1 MATYIVLLGPPGA
14 GKGTQAEKI
23 SEVFHLTHVSTG
35 DLFRENIRENTEL
48 GKKAKE
54 YTDNGL
60 LVPDE
65 VTIAMVEDR
74 LKKDD
79 CKNGALLDGFP
90 RTIKQAEALD
100 EMLEK
105 SFDAK
110 VTVVPCIDVDKE
122 SLVSRISGRR
132 MCKNGHV
139 FHVATKPSK
148 VEGVCDVC
156 GEPLYQRADD
166 CEETVKTR
174 LNAYEEST
182 SKLIGYYGD
191 KGVLKTVD
199 GNASIGEVTKSILAA
214 IQEAITDQ
222 KNS

>member
-23 SEVFHLTHVSTG
+23 SEVYHLTHVSTG

-48 GKKAKE
+48 GKKARE

-100 EMLEK
+100 KMLDE
-105 SFDAK
+105 SFNAK
-110 VTVVPCIDVDKE
+110 VTVVPCIEVDEE
-122 SLVSRISGRR
+122 SLVKRISGRR

-139 FHVATKPSK
+139 FHILTKPSK

-166 CEETVKTR
+166 NEETVQTR
-174 LNAYEEST
+174 LNAYKEAT
-182 SKLIGYYGD
+182 SKLVDYYGN
-191 KGVLKTVD
+191 KGVLKTID
-199 GNASIGEVTKSILAA
+199 GNRQIEEVTKAMLAA
-214 IQEAITDQ
+214 INAEI
-222 KNS
+222 

>member
-1 MATYIVLLGPPGA
+1 MAVYIVLLGPPGA

-23 SEVFHLTHVSTG
+23 SEAYQLTHVSTG

-48 GKKAKE
+48 GKKARE

-74 LKKDD
+74 LKKED

-100 EMLEK
+100 EMLAK

-110 VTVVPCIDVDKE
+110 VTVVPCIDVDQDA
-122 SLVSRISGRR
+122 LVSRISGRR

-139 FHVATKPSK
+139 FHVVTKQPK
-148 VEGVCDVC
+148 AEGVCDVC

-166 CEETVKTR
+166 NKETVQTR
-174 LNAYEEST
+174 LNAYNEST
-182 SKLIGYYGD
+182 SKLVDFYSA
-191 KGVLKTVD
+191 KNVLRKVD
-199 GNASIGEVTKSILAA
+199 GNQSIPEVTKAILAV
-214 IQEAITDQ
+214 IDEAI
-222 KNS
+222 

>member
-1 MATYIVLLGPPGA
+1 MAVYIVLLGPPGA

-23 SEVFHLTHVSTG
+23 SEVYQLTHVSTG

-48 GKKAKE
+48 GKKARE

-74 LKKDD
+74 LSKED
-79 CKNGALLDGFP
+79 CKKGALLDGFP

-100 EMLEK
+100 EMLAK
-105 SFDAK
+105 SFGSK
-110 VTVVPCIDVDKE
+110 VTIVPCIDVKKE
-122 SLVSRISGRR
+122 DLVARISGRR

-139 FHVATKPSK
+139 FHVVTKPSK

-156 GEPLYQRADD
+156 GESLYQRADD
-166 CEETVKTR
+166 CEETVNTR
-174 LNAYEEST
+174 LSAYEEST
-182 SKLIGYYGD
+182 SKLIGYYEG
-191 KGVLKTVD
+191 KGVLAKVD
-199 GNASIGEVTKSILAA
+199 GNQSIDDVTKEILAA
-214 IQEAITDQ
+214 IEKAI
-222 KNS
+222 

>member
-1 MATYIVLLGPPGA
+1 MAVYIVLLGPPGA
-14 GKGTQAEKI
+14 GKGTQAENI

-35 DLFRENIRENTEL
+35 DLFRANIRENTEL

-100 EMLEK
+100 EMLAD
-105 SFDAK
+105 SFDAQ
-110 VTVVPCIDVDKE
+110 VTIVPCIEVNKE
-122 SLVSRISGRR
+122 DLVKRICGRR

-139 FHVATKPSK
+139 FHVITKPAK
-148 VEGVCDVC
+148 TEGICDVC

-166 CEETVKTR
+166 CEETVQTR

-182 SKLIGYYGD
+182 SKLIDFYEE
-191 KGVLKTVD
+191 KGVLSKINGNQSIDEVKT
-199 GNASIGEVTKSILAA
+199 EILAA
-214 IQEAITDQ
+214 IEKVI
-222 KNS
+222 

>member
-23 SEVFHLTHVSTG
+23 SEKYQLTHVSTG
-35 DLFRENIRENTEL
+35 DLFRENIKNNTEL
-48 GKKAKE
+48 GKKVRE

-65 VTIAMVEDR
+65 LTIAMVEDR

-79 CKNGALLDGFP
+79 CKDGALLDGFP

-100 EMLEK
+100 KMLKETFG
-105 SFDAK
+105 SGL
-110 VTVVPCIDVDKE
+110 TVVPCIDVDQNA
-122 SLVSRISGRR
+122 LVKRISGRR

-139 FHVATKPSK
+139 YHVETKPSK

-166 CEETVKTR
+166 NEETVQTR
-174 LNAYEEST
+174 LNAYNEST
-182 SKLIGYYGD
+182 AKLIDYYKN
-191 KGVLKTVD
+191 KGVLRMVD
-199 GNASIGEVTKSILAA
+199 GNKAINEVSKDMADVIDAEL
-214 IQEAITDQ
+214 
-222 KNS
+222 

>member
-1 MATYIVLLGPPGA
+1 MAVYIVLLGPPGA

-23 SEVFHLTHVSTG
+23 SEAYHLTHVSTG

-48 GKKAKE
+48 GKKARE

-100 EMLEK
+100 KMLEE
-105 SFDAK
+105 SFASK
-110 VTVVPCIDVDKE
+110 VTVVPCIEVNEED
-122 SLVSRISGRR
+122 LVKRISGRR

-139 FHVATKPSK
+139 FHIHTKPSK
-148 VEGVCDVC
+148 VEGVCDIC

-166 CEETVKTR
+166 NEETVQTR
-174 LNAYEEST
+174 LNAYKEST
-182 SKLIGYYGD
+182 EKLIDYYGNKD
-191 KGVLKTVD
+191 VIRKVD
-199 GNASIGEVTKSILAA
+199 GNQKIEEVTKAMLAVIKA
-214 IQEAITDQ
+214 EI
-222 KNS
+222 

>member
-1 MATYIVLLGPPGA
+1 MAVYVVLLGPPGA

-48 GKKAKE
+48 GKKAVE
-54 YTDNGL
+54 YTNKGL
-60 LVPDE
+60 LVPDS

-79 CKNGALLDGFP
+79 CQNGVLLDGFP

-105 SFDAK
+105 SFNSR
-110 VTVVPCIDVDKE
+110 VNIVPCIDVDKDA
-122 SLVSRISGRR
+122 LVNRICGRR

-139 FHVATKPSK
+139 FHVVTKPSK
-148 VEGVCDVC
+148 QEGICDVC
-156 GEPLYQRADD
+156 GEELYQRADD
-166 CEETVKTR
+166 SEETVKTR

-182 SKLIGYYGD
+182 AKLIDYYGS
-191 KGVLKTVD
+191 KGVLCRID
-199 GNASIGEVTKSILAA
+199 GNGAIDKVSKDILAA
-214 IQEAITDQ
+214 VEKVI
-222 KNS
+222 

>member
-1 MATYIVLLGPPGA
+1 MANYIVLLGPPGA

-48 GKKAKE
+48 GKKARE

-79 CKNGALLDGFP
+79 CKDGALLDGFP

-100 EMLEK
+100 KMLEE
-105 SFDAK
+105 SFGSK
-110 VTVVPCIDVDKE
+110 VTVVPCIEVNKE
-122 SLVSRISGRR
+122 DLVKRISGRR

-139 FHVATKPSK
+139 FHIHTKPSK

-166 CEETVKTR
+166 NEETVHTR
-174 LNAYEEST
+174 LNAYNEST
-182 SKLIGYYGD
+182 AKLIDYYGN
-191 KGVLKTVD
+191 KGVLRTVD
-199 GNASIGEVTKSILAA
+199 GNKQIHDVTDAMLAVIKA
-214 IQEAITDQ
+214 EI
-222 KNS
+222 

>member
-1 MATYIVLLGPPGA
+1 MAVYIVLLGPPGA

-48 GKKAKE
+48 GKKARE

-100 EMLEK
+100 QMLAE
-105 SFDAK
+105 SFDSS
-110 VTVVPCIDVDKE
+110 VTSVPCIDVIAED
-122 SLVSRISGRR
+122 LVKRISGRR

-139 FHVATKPSK
+139 YHIHTKPSK
-148 VEGVCDVC
+148 VEGVCDIC

-166 CEETVKTR
+166 NESTVQTR
-174 LNAYEEST
+174 LNAYKEST
-182 SKLIGYYGD
+182 AKLIDYY
-191 KGVLKTVD
+191 KEQNVLQEID
-199 GNASIGEVTKSILAA
+199 GNKSIQEVTDDILAA
-214 IQEAITDQ
+214 ISSVI
-222 KNS
+222 K

>member
-1 MATYIVLLGPPGA
+1 MANYIVLLGPPGA

-48 GKKAKE
+48 GKKARE

-79 CKNGALLDGFP
+79 CKDGALLDGFP

-100 EMLEK
+100 KMLEE
-105 SFDAK
+105 SFGAK
-110 VTVVPCIDVDKE
+110 VTVVPCIEVNKE
-122 SLVSRISGRR
+122 DLVKRISGRR

-139 FHVATKPSK
+139 FHIHTKPSK

-166 CEETVKTR
+166 NEETVHTR
-174 LNAYEEST
+174 LNAYNEST
-182 SKLIGYYGD
+182 AKLIDYYGN
-191 KGVLKTVD
+191 KGVLRTVD
-199 GNASIGEVTKSILAA
+199 GNKQIHEVTDAMLAVIKA
-214 IQEAITDQ
+214 EI
-222 KNS
+222 

>member
-23 SEVFHLTHVSTG
+23 SEVYHLTHVSTG

-48 GKKAKE
+48 GKKARE

-100 EMLEK
+100 KMLDE
-105 SFDAK
+105 SFNAK
-110 VTVVPCIDVDKE
+110 VTVVPCIEVDEE
-122 SLVSRISGRR
+122 SLVKRISGRR

-139 FHVATKPSK
+139 FHILTKPSK

-166 CEETVKTR
+166 NEETVQTR
-174 LNAYEEST
+174 LNAYKEST
-182 SKLIGYYGD
+182 SKLVDYYGN
-191 KGVLKTVD
+191 KGVLKTID
-199 GNASIGEVTKSILAA
+199 GNRQIEEVTKAMLAA
-214 IQEAITDQ
+214 INAEI
-222 KNS
+222 

>member
-1 MATYIVLLGPPGA
+1 MAVYVVLLGPPGA
-14 GKGTQAEKI
+14 GKGTQAAKI

-48 GKKAKE
+48 GKKAVE
-54 YTDNGL
+54 YTNKGL
-60 LVPDE
+60 LVPDS

-79 CKNGALLDGFP
+79 CQNGVLLDGFP

-105 SFDAK
+105 SFNSR
-110 VTVVPCIDVDKE
+110 VNIVPCIDVDKDA
-122 SLVSRISGRR
+122 LVNRICGRR

-139 FHVATKPSK
+139 YHVETKPSK
-148 VEGVCDVC
+148 QEGICDVC
-156 GEPLYQRADD
+156 GEELYQRADD
-166 CEETVKTR
+166 SEETVKTR

-182 SKLIGYYGD
+182 AKLIDYYGK
-191 KGVLKTVD
+191 KGVLCRID
-199 GNASIGEVTKSILAA
+199 GNGAIDEVSKDILAA
-214 IQEAITDQ
+214 VEKVI
-222 KNS
+222 

>member
-48 GKKAKE
+48 GKKARE

-79 CKNGALLDGFP
+79 CKDGALLDGFP

-100 EMLEK
+100 KMLEE
-105 SFDAK
+105 SFGSK
-110 VTVVPCIDVDKE
+110 VTVVPCIEVNKE
-122 SLVSRISGRR
+122 DLVKRISGRR

-139 FHVATKPSK
+139 FHVHTKPSK

-166 CEETVKTR
+166 NEETVHTR
-174 LNAYEEST
+174 LNAYNEST
-182 SKLIGYYGD
+182 AKLIDYYGN
-191 KGVLKTVD
+191 KGVLRTVD
-199 GNASIGEVTKSILAA
+199 GNKQIHEVTDAMLAVIKA
-214 IQEAITDQ
+214 EI
-222 KNS
+222 

>member
-1 MATYIVLLGPPGA
+1 MAVYIVLLGPPGA

-23 SEVFHLTHVSTG
+23 SEVYHLTHVSTG

-48 GKKAKE
+48 GKKARE

-74 LKKDD
+74 LKRDD

-100 EMLEK
+100 KMLEE
-105 SFDAK
+105 SFASK
-110 VTVVPCIDVDKE
+110 VTVVPCIEVVKE
-122 SLVSRISGRR
+122 DLVKRISGRR

-139 FHVATKPSK
+139 FHIHTKPSK

-166 CEETVKTR
+166 NEETVQTR

-182 SKLIGYYGD
+182 SKLIDFYEK
-191 KGVLKTVD
+191 KGVLRKVD
-199 GNASIGEVTKSILAA
+199 GNQPIDAVSEAMLAVIDA
-214 IQEAITDQ
+214 E
-222 KNS
+222 K

>member
-1 MATYIVLLGPPGA
+1 MANYIVLLGPPGA

-48 GKKAKE
+48 GKKARE

-79 CKNGALLDGFP
+79 CKDGALLDGFP

-100 EMLEK
+100 KMLEE
-105 SFDAK
+105 SFGAK
-110 VTVVPCIDVDKE
+110 VTVVPCIEVNKE
-122 SLVSRISGRR
+122 DLVKRISGRR

-139 FHVATKPSK
+139 FHIHTKPSK

-166 CEETVKTR
+166 NEETVYTR
-174 LNAYEEST
+174 LNAYNEST
-182 SKLIGYYGD
+182 AKLIDYYGN
-191 KGVLKTVD
+191 KGVLRTVD
-199 GNASIGEVTKSILAA
+199 GNKQIHEVTDAMLAVIKA
-214 IQEAITDQ
+214 EI
-222 KNS
+222 

>member
-74 LKKDD
+74 LKKED

-100 EMLEK
+100 KMLEE
-105 SFDAK
+105 SFGSK
-110 VTVVPCIDVDKE
+110 VTVVPCIEVNKE
-122 SLVSRISGRR
+122 DLVKRISGRR

-139 FHVATKPSK
+139 FHVHTKPSK

-166 CEETVKTR
+166 NEETVHTR
-174 LNAYEEST
+174 LNAYNEST
-182 SKLIGYYGD
+182 AKLIDYYGN
-191 KGVLKTVD
+191 KGVLRTVD
-199 GNASIGEVTKSILAA
+199 GNKQIHEVTDAMLAVIKA
-214 IQEAITDQ
+214 EI
-222 KNS
+222 

>member
-1 MATYIVLLGPPGA
+1 MASYIVLLGPPGA

-23 SEVFHLTHVSTG
+23 SEAYHLTHVSTG
-35 DLFRENIRENTEL
+35 DLFRANIRENTEL

-54 YTDNGL
+54 YTENGL
-60 LVPDE
+60 LVPDS

-110 VTVVPCIDVDKE
+110 VTVVPCIEVNKDD
-122 SLVSRISGRR
+122 LVARISGRR

-139 FHVATKPSK
+139 FHVATKPPK
-148 VEGVCDVC
+148 TEGVCDVC

-166 CEETVKTR
+166 CEETVHTR
-174 LNAYEEST
+174 LAAYEEST
-182 SKLIGYYGD
+182 APLIGYYEQ
-191 KGVLKTVD
+191 KGVLRRVD
-199 GNASIGEVTKSILAA
+199 GNNDIQTVTGAMLAA
-214 IQEAITDQ
+214 IDEVL
-222 KNS
+222 

>member
-1 MATYIVLLGPPGA
+1 MAVYIVLLGPPGA

-23 SEVFHLTHVSTG
+23 SEVYHLTHVSTG

-48 GKKAKE
+48 GKKARE

-74 LKKDD
+74 LKKED

-105 SFDAK
+105 SFGAK
-110 VTVVPCIDVDKE
+110 VTIVPCIDVDQDA
-122 SLVSRISGRR
+122 LVARISGRR

-139 FHVATKPSK
+139 FHVVTKQPK

-166 CEETVKTR
+166 NEETVKTR
-174 LNAYEEST
+174 LNAYNETT
-182 SKLIGYYGD
+182 SKLVDYYSP

-199 GNASIGEVTKSILAA
+199 GNMSITDVTKAIFAA
-214 IQEAITDQ
+214 IDEAI
-222 KNS
+222 

>member
-23 SEVFHLTHVSTG
+23 SEVYHLTHVSTG

-74 LKKDD
+74 LKKED
-79 CKNGALLDGFP
+79 CINGALLDGFP
-90 RTIKQAEALD
+90 RTIKQAQALD

-105 SFDAK
+105 SFGAK
-110 VTVVPCIDVDKE
+110 VTIVPCIDVNHDA
-122 SLVSRISGRR
+122 LVSRISGRR

-139 FHVATKPSK
+139 FHVVTKKPRT
-148 VEGVCDVC
+148 EGVCDVC

-166 CEETVKTR
+166 NEETVKTR
-174 LNAYEEST
+174 LNAYNETT
-182 SKLIGYYGD
+182 SKLIDYYGP
-191 KGVLKTVD
+191 KGCLKKVD
-199 GNASIGEVTKSILAA
+199 GNMSIGDVTKSILAA
-214 IQEAITDQ
+214 IDEAI
-222 KNS
+222 